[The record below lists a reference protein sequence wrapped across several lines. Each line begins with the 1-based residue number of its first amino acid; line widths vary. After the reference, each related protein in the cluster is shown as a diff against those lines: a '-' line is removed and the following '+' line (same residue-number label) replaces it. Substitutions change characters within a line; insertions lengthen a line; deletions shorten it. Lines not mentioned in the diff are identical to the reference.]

1 MKTNTWE
8 LVNPEGVVQIEQNKV
23 NPHPKELTG
32 KTLLLHWNG
41 KHNGDIF
48 LNRIGDLFNEKIK
61 DLKIIKGWEAIPDT
75 KQTSQNQERSKITS
89 QKLASLK
96 PDIVIFATAD

>member
-8 LVNPEGVVQIEQNKV
+8 LVNPEGVVRIEQKKV
-23 NPHPKELTG
+23 TPHPNDLTG

-48 LNRIGDLFNEKIK
+48 LNRIGELFNEKVK
-61 DLKIIKGWEAIPDT
+61 DLKIKNGWEVFPDT
-75 KQTSQNQERSKITS
+75 QQSQSQEKRKIIA

-96 PDIVIFATAD
+96 PDIVIGSTAD

>member
-8 LVNPEGVVQIEQNKV
+8 LVNPEGVVRIEQKKV
-23 NPHPKELTG
+23 TPHPKDLTG

-48 LNRIGDLFNEKIK
+48 LNRISELFYEKVK
-61 DLKIIKGWEAIPDT
+61 DLKIIKGWEAFPDA
-75 KQTSQNQERSKITS
+75 QQSQNRERSKTIA

-96 PDIVIFATAD
+96 PDIVIAATAD